1 MATRVMPNLDFLGLS
16 VLELVR
22 GTRQTDRQTDRRIDR
37 HHLSFYDP
45 QPTIIFHRTPVA
57 AILQHLVARSI
68 LSHYE

>member
-22 GTRQTDRQTDRRIDR
+22 GTRQTDRQTDR
-37 HHLSFYDP
+37 HHPSFYDP